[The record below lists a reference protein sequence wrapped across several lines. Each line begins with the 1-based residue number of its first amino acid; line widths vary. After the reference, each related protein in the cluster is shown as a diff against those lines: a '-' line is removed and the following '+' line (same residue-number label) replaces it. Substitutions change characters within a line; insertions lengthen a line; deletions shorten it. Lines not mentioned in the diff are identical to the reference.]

1 MNWLKRIF
9 RLFINPRA
17 RFDSINP
24 SIVTTHAPEAEL
36 NSKRRRINLKD
47 ILFNLPLVLGSLI
60 VLSLFVLVLYGPVW
74 APQNPYIT
82 GQHIIPHFDKELD
95 EFIRPPLPPSPEY
108 PLGTN
113 RWGTDLL
120 SLLMHGA
127 RNTLIA
133 AVLITLFRV
142 ILGTILGGLAGWNE
156 GKSIDRVVMSLIGV
170 TTSIPMLISSMILI
184 YALDIRRGL
193 PVFLIA
199 LTIIGWTEI
208 AQYVRS
214 EFLVLRKMPY
224 IEGAHAIGARDL
236 AIAIR
241 HCVPNIMPQL
251 LVISFLEMGAVLMLL
266 GELGFIGVYIGGGHQ
281 IAIFELMAPTKYFTL
296 SEVPEWGAMLAEGYR
311 WLRSKPFV
319 VVPPAAALFISIIGF
334 NSLGEGFRQLIE
346 KHSINTAFLLR
357 KRMLVIIA
365 GVVLASV
372 LIINN
377 TGATPWY
384 TKVAE
389 SFNSAAAYEHISTLS
404 NMEGRGL
411 NQKGGME
418 AADYIETKFVEYG
431 LQPGWDKK
439 SYRYLVNARRVEPI
453 DQPVLNLL
461 DENGN
466 IIQEFR
472 HQLDFGFVTEGH
484 GGSGNVTLPLTY
496 IGFTSD
502 VLPGWQALA
511 GLDLRDRIIILQKD
525 GVPGDFAS
533 EAMLHGAKGV
543 LWITGE
549 GRDDVRSQYLWVNV
563 DEDYLHTPN
572 IPIFRIRPGT
582 ASQLLSQAGASIESL
597 TAEDTEFTQSGD
609 GWFSKDLDATVQMAL
624 TLSEPE
630 QVEIPCIL
638 GYRSGYDL
646 GLASNLLVLFTTYDG
661 LGTDP
666 DGTVFPGANHSAS
679 GIGIMLE
686 IANIWNEQALD
697 PRRSILFVAWPG
709 QLESEI
715 AKEFFESRSNFS
727 HLITSNPYDTVAPDM
742 IIQLDYAGAGN
753 DELLIH
759 PGSSPRLA
767 NLIEETAQMTEISI
781 ESRVDTPDF
790 SADIIT
796 RKYEW
801 MSIRWSDAQTSPL
814 EDTLEYIDLEKVES
828 IGRILSLTLINL
840 VREADY

>member
-1 MNWLKRIF
+1 
-9 RLFINPRA
+9 
-17 RFDSINP
+17 
-24 SIVTTHAPEAEL
+24 
-36 NSKRRRINLKD
+36 
-47 ILFNLPLVLGSLI
+47 VL
-60 VLSLFVLVLYGPVW
+60 
-74 APQNPYIT
+74 
-82 GQHIIPHFDKELD
+82 
-95 EFIRPPLPPSPEY
+95 
-108 PLGTN
+108 LG
-113 RWGTDLL
+113 
-120 SLLMHGA
+120 A
-127 RNTLIA
+127 
-133 AVLITLFRV
+133 
-142 ILGTILGGLAGWNE
+142 ILGGLAGWNE

-184 YALDIRRGL
+184 YALDIRGGL

-241 HCVPNIMPQL
+241 HCVPNILPQL

-281 IAIFELMAPTKYFTL
+281 IALFEFMAPTQYFTL

-319 VVPPAAALFISIIGF
+319 VVPPAAALFISIMGF
-334 NSLGEGFRQLIE
+334 NFLGEGFRQLIE

-357 KRMLVIIA
+357 KRMLAIVA
-365 GVVLASV
+365 GVVLISV
-372 LIINN
+372 FIINN
-377 TGATPWY
+377 TGAAPWY

-411 NQKGGME
+411 NQAGGMD
-418 AADYIETKFVEYG
+418 AADYIETKFEEYG
-431 LQPGWDKK
+431 LQPGWEKK
-439 SYRYLVNARRVEPI
+439 SYRYLINAWRAEPI
-453 DQPVLNLL
+453 EQPGLYLM

-472 HQLDFGFVTEGH
+472 HKLDFGFVTEGH
-484 GGSGNVTLPLTY
+484 GGSGAVTLPLTY
-496 IGFTSD
+496 IGFRSD
-502 VLPGWQALA
+502 VLPEWQAFA
-511 GLDLRDRIIILQKD
+511 GLDLRDRIVMLQKD

-543 LWITGE
+543 IWITGD
-549 GRDDVRSQYLWVNV
+549 GRDDVRSQNLWVN
-563 DEDYLHTPN
+563 EKKDYLHTPN
-572 IPIFRIRPGT
+572 IPIFLIRPGAAT
-582 ASQLLSQAGASIESL
+582 QLLSQAGATFESL
-597 TAEDTEFTQSGD
+597 TAEDAKYTQSGE
-609 GWFSKDLDATVQMAL
+609 GWFSKDLDVTVQMSL
-624 TLSEPE
+624 TLSQPE
-630 QVEIPCIL
+630 QVTIPCIL

-646 GLASNLLVLFTTYDG
+646 GLASDLLVLFATYDG

-666 DGTVFPGANHSAS
+666 DGTVFPGANHNAS

-686 IANIWNEQALD
+686 IANVWNEQDLD

-715 AKEFFESRSNFS
+715 AKEFFETRINFS
-727 HLITSNPYDTVAPDM
+727 HLITSNPYDIVAPDM
-742 IIQLDYAGAGN
+742 MIQLDYAGGGN

-759 PGSSPRLA
+759 PGSSPRIT
-767 NLIEETAQMTEISI
+767 NLIEETALMTGISV

-796 RKYEW
+796 RKFEW
-801 MSIRWSDAQTSPL
+801 MSIRWSDALTSPL
-814 EDTLEYIDLEKVES
+814 EDKLEYIDLEKIES
-828 IGRILSLTLINL
+828 FGRILSLTLINL